1 METGITNSIKVKSR
15 YAQLLST
22 FDMDLQTAVDDAL
35 QRYLVEQI
43 RIKIKALKKKDQ
55 AFQKKYGKDYNLF
68 CRLVAEDENYVEQ
81 IEKDITKLWESDLS
95 EWEFCHEGIK
105 DWTEQ
110 LQNIL
115 IMPPTPGLF
124 E

>member
-115 IMPPTPGLF
+115 IML
-124 E
+124 